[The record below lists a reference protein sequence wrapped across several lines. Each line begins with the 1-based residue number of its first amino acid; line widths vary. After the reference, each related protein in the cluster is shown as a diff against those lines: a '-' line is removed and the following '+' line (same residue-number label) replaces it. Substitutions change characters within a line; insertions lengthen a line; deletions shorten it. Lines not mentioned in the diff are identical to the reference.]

1 MVDKT
6 RSIVGVKYLKLHNPK
21 ELKKKSLEDNV
32 YFTLRDIF
40 LNYGYLDNVFKANDF
55 NSKLT
60 NKISYE
66 DRTTKFVYTNLLM
79 DKNFLSSLIEWM
91 KTIDDSEFDIS
102 EQYKKDCDTTSLK
115 EYFDELDLM
124 N

>member
-1 MVDKT
+1 M
-6 RSIVGVKYLKLHNPK
+6 
-21 ELKKKSLEDNV
+21 
-32 YFTLRDIF
+32 YFTSRDIF
-40 LNYGYLDNVFKANDF
+40 LNYGYLDDVFKANDF

-91 KTIDDSEFDIS
+91 KTIDDSEFEFEFEFDIH
-102 EQYKKDCDTTSLK
+102 EQYMKDCDISLK
-115 EYFDELDLM
+115 NTLM
-124 N
+124 NWI